1 MKEEIDVKQTMNMHF
16 KVIVIS
22 SVNFLGS
29 TLYWQI
35 YSKELF
41 PVIATSRKYDYYLKG
56 NSVKKTLFTDYQVLV
71 HVLNPNLFK
80 KKA

>member
-1 MKEEIDVKQTMNMHF
+1 MKEEIDVKQTMNMQF
-16 KVIVIS
+16 
-22 SVNFLGS
+22 
-29 TLYWQI
+29 
-35 YSKELF
+35 KELF

-56 NSVKKTLFTDYQVLV
+56 NLVKKTLFTDYQVLV